1 MSVDT
6 KNGHPAM
13 DYPEHLR
20 TYHGFLRGSIIL
32 SVLVALLLVFM
43 LVTLV

>member
-1 MSVDT
+1 MTIDT
-6 KNGHPAM
+6 SNGHKAM

-20 TYHGFLRGSIIL
+20 TYNGFLRGSVIL
-32 SVLVALLLVFM
+32 TVFVSMLLLFM

>member
-1 MSVDT
+1 MTVDT
-6 KNGHPAM
+6 NNGHPAM

-20 TYHGFLRGSIIL
+20 TYQGFLRGSVVLI
-32 SVLVALLLVFM
+32 VLVGLLLIGM